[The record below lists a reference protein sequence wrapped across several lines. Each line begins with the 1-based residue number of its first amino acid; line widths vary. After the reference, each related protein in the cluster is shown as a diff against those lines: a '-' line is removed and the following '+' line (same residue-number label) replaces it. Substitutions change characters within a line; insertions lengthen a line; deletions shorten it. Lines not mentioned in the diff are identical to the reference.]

1 MSLPVDKVS
10 AAAVSDEWQRW
21 FEQQREW
28 VDAAISTHLNE
39 LKTHP
44 QPHSRLPAAVEY
56 SLAQGGKRLRPV
68 LVLES
73 CRVCGGPS
81 ERALPAAIAVE
92 CVHTFSLIHDDL
104 PALDDDDLRRGRPTN
119 HRVFGEAMALLAGDW
134 LLAHAFAVLSADG
147 INGQL
152 AADWVRTLSAGALGM
167 VVGQGAD
174 IAGEGRPADAELVE
188 FIHLHK
194 TARLLETCCRM
205 GARAAD
211 APAETVELLG
221 RFGRCLGQAFQV
233 VDDLLDRTGSTARLG
248 KRAGK
253 DADVSKQTYP
263 AVFGV
268 EESRLRARQLVES
281 AVQALEPFGPRA
293 ERLHSLAQ
301 FVIMRDR

>member
-1 MSLPVDKVS
+1 VSLPVDNAS
-10 AAAVSDEWQRW
+10 AVAVSGEWQRW

-28 VDAAISTHLNE
+28 VDAAISTHLKE
-39 LKTHP
+39 LKFHP
-44 QPHSRLPAAVEY
+44 QPHSRLSAAVEY
-56 SLAQGGKRLRPV
+56 SLTQGGKRLRPV

-73 CRVCGGPS
+73 CRVCQGPS

-104 PALDDDDLRRGRPTN
+104 PALDDDELRRGRPTS
-119 HRVFGEAMALLAGDW
+119 HKVFGEALALLAGDW

-147 INGQL
+147 IDGQL

-211 APAETVELLG
+211 APAETIELLG
-221 RFGRCLGQAFQV
+221 RFGRHLGRAFQV

-268 EESRLRARQLVES
+268 DESRVRARQLVES
-281 AVQALEPFGPRA
+281 AVQALEPFGSRA
-293 ERLHSLAQ
+293 DRLRDLAQ
-301 FVIMRDR
+301 FVITRDR